1 MDFWGIIKSSWQSL
15 ISNKRRSI
23 LTMLGIIIGIASVI
37 TILSI
42 GNGVN
47 KQMAKFVSADKSGMI
62 KETIY
67 YTQDDYYSNG
77 LDQSDVNTI
86 KNSPYADKIANIKL
100 KRLEND
106 STTFDGYVGS
116 QKVSNLNA
124 KVVKGSGDVELVAG
138 RKLTKADNE
147 LAQRNVTIENDFA
160 KKNYGSAHAAVNQAI
175 ELGGLSYTVVG
186 VVKMGADSSMEM
198 PAQVWLPYN
207 TFLGTQTASYPMV
220 QLTIATKDKPGKV
233 AQKVT
238 EYLQKN
244 GSQASSGKYQFEDEG
259 ATMASLQ
266 KYVSVIALFV
276 SAVAGISLFIAGIGV
291 MNMMYIS
298 VSERTQE
305 IGIRLAVGATERH
318 VLLQFLI
325 EAVMLTLSGGVI
337 GLALGAGLGKL
348 ITVVMDNPN
357 ITAVVTMNNVL
368 MVFGVTTAI
377 GIIFGWLPARQ
388 ASRKNLIEILR

>member
-1 MDFWGIIKSSWQSL
+1 MDLWGIIKSSWQSL

-47 KQMAKFVSADKSGMI
+47 KQMDKFVSADKSGMI

-100 KRLEND
+100 KRLENE
-106 STTFDGYVGS
+106 STTFDAYIGE
-116 QKVSNLNA
+116 QKATNLNA

-138 RKLTKADNE
+138 RKLNKSDNA
-147 LAQRNVTIENDFA
+147 LAQRNVTLASDFA
-160 KKNYGSAHAAVNQAI
+160 KKYYGSAQAAVNQSI

-186 VVKMGADSSMEM
+186 VVKMGADSQMEM
-198 PAQVWLPYN
+198 PAEVWLPYN

-220 QLTIATKDKPGKV
+220 QLTIATKNKPGKV

-238 EYLQKN
+238 DYLQKN

-348 ITVVMDNPN
+348 ITVVMNNPN

-368 MVFGVTTAI
+368 MVFGVTTAM

>member
-1 MDFWGIIKSSWQSL
+1 MDLWGIIKSSWQSL

-47 KQMAKFVSADKSGMI
+47 KQMDKFVSADKSGMI

-100 KRLEND
+100 KRLENE
-106 STTFDGYVGS
+106 STTFDAYIGE
-116 QKVSNLNA
+116 QKATNLNA

-138 RKLTKADNE
+138 RKLNKSDNA
-147 LAQRNVTIENDFA
+147 LAQRNVTLASDFA
-160 KKNYGSAHAAVNQAI
+160 KKYYGSAQAAVNQSI

-186 VVKMGADSSMEM
+186 VVKMGADSQMEM
-198 PAQVWLPYN
+198 PAEVWLPYN

-220 QLTIATKDKPGKV
+220 QLTIATKNKPGKV

-238 EYLQKN
+238 DYLQKN

-325 EAVMLTLSGGVI
+325 EAVMLTLSGGVV

-348 ITVVMDNPN
+348 ITVVMNNPN

-368 MVFGVTTAI
+368 MVFGVTTAM

>member
-1 MDFWGIIKSSWQSL
+1 MDLWGIIKSSWQSL

-100 KRLEND
+100 KRLESG
-106 STTFDGYVGS
+106 STTLDGYVGE
-116 QKVSNLNA
+116 QKLTNLNA
-124 KVVKGSGDVELVAG
+124 KVVKGSGDVELIAG
-138 RKLTKADNE
+138 RKLAKSDNE
-147 LAQRNVTIENDFA
+147 LAQRNVTIANDFA
-160 KKNYGSAHAAVNQAI
+160 KKYYGSAHAAVNQAI

-186 VVKMGADSSMEM
+186 VVKMGADSQMEM

-238 EYLQKN
+238 DYLQKN

-337 GLALGAGLGKL
+337 GLAMGAGLGKL

-357 ITAVVTMNNVL
+357 ITSVVTMNNVL

>member
-1 MDFWGIIKSSWQSL
+1 
-15 ISNKRRSI
+15 
-23 LTMLGIIIGIASVI
+23 MLGIIIGIASVI

-100 KRLEND
+100 KRLENE
-106 STTFDGYVGS
+106 STTFDAYIGE
-116 QKVSNLNA
+116 QKATNLNA

-138 RKLTKADNE
+138 RKLNKSDNA
-147 LAQRNVTIENDFA
+147 LAQRNVTLASDFA
-160 KKNYGSAHAAVNQAI
+160 KKYYGSAQAAVNQSI

-186 VVKMGADSSMEM
+186 VVKMGADSQMEM
-198 PAQVWLPYN
+198 PAEVWLPYN

-220 QLTIATKDKPGKV
+220 QLTIATKNKPGKV

-238 EYLQKN
+238 DYLQKN

-348 ITVVMDNPN
+348 ITVVMNNPN

>member
-1 MDFWGIIKSSWQSL
+1 M
-15 ISNKRRSI
+15 
-23 LTMLGIIIGIASVI
+23 
-37 TILSI
+37 
-42 GNGVN
+42 
-47 KQMAKFVSADKSGMI
+47 
-62 KETIY
+62 
-67 YTQDDYYSNG
+67 
-77 LDQSDVNTI
+77 
-86 KNSPYADKIANIKL
+86 
-100 KRLEND
+100 
-106 STTFDGYVGS
+106 
-116 QKVSNLNA
+116 
-124 KVVKGSGDVELVAG
+124 
-138 RKLTKADNE
+138 
-147 LAQRNVTIENDFA
+147 
-160 KKNYGSAHAAVNQAI
+160 
-175 ELGGLSYTVVG
+175 GGLSYTVVG
-186 VVKMGADSSMEM
+186 VVKMGADSQMEM

-238 EYLQKN
+238 DYLQKN

-337 GLALGAGLGKL
+337 GLAVGAGLGKL

>member
-1 MDFWGIIKSSWQSL
+1 MDLWGIIKSSWQSL

-67 YTQDDYYSNG
+67 YTQDDYFSNG

-86 KNSPYADKIANIKL
+86 KNSPYADKIANVKL
-100 KRLEND
+100 KCLESG
-106 STTFDGYVGS
+106 STTLDGYAGE
-116 QKVSNLNA
+116 QKLTNLNA
-124 KVVKGSGDVELVAG
+124 KVVKGSGDVELIAG
-138 RKLTKADNE
+138 RKLAKSDNE
-147 LAQRNVTIENDFA
+147 LAQRNVTIANDFA
-160 KKNYGSAHAAVNQAI
+160 KKYYGSAHAAVNQAI

-186 VVKMGADSSMEM
+186 VVKMGAGSSMEM

-238 EYLQKN
+238 DYLQKN

-337 GLALGAGLGKL
+337 GLAMGAGLGKL

>member
-1 MDFWGIIKSSWQSL
+1 MDLWGIIKSSWQSL

-86 KNSPYADKIANIKL
+86 KSSPYADKIANIKL
-100 KRLEND
+100 KRLENE
-106 STTFDGYVGS
+106 STTFDAYIGE
-116 QKVSNLNA
+116 QKATNLNA

-138 RKLTKADNE
+138 RKLNKSDNA
-147 LAQRNVTIENDFA
+147 LAQRNVTLASDFA
-160 KKNYGSAHAAVNQAI
+160 KKYYGSAQAAVNQSI

-186 VVKMGADSSMEM
+186 VVKMGADSQMEK
-198 PAQVWLPYN
+198 PAEVWLPYN

-220 QLTIATKDKPGKV
+220 QLTIATKNKPGKV

-238 EYLQKN
+238 DYLQKN

-348 ITVVMDNPN
+348 ITVVMNNPN

>member
-1 MDFWGIIKSSWQSL
+1 
-15 ISNKRRSI
+15 
-23 LTMLGIIIGIASVI
+23 
-37 TILSI
+37 
-42 GNGVN
+42 
-47 KQMAKFVSADKSGMI
+47 
-62 KETIY
+62 
-67 YTQDDYYSNG
+67 
-77 LDQSDVNTI
+77 
-86 KNSPYADKIANIKL
+86 
-100 KRLEND
+100 
-106 STTFDGYVGS
+106 
-116 QKVSNLNA
+116 
-124 KVVKGSGDVELVAG
+124 
-138 RKLTKADNE
+138 
-147 LAQRNVTIENDFA
+147 
-160 KKNYGSAHAAVNQAI
+160 
-175 ELGGLSYTVVG
+175 
-186 VVKMGADSSMEM
+186 
-198 PAQVWLPYN
+198 
-207 TFLGTQTASYPMV
+207 
-220 QLTIATKDKPGKV
+220 
-233 AQKVT
+233 
-238 EYLQKN
+238 
-244 GSQASSGKYQFEDEG
+244 
-259 ATMASLQ
+259 MASLQ

-337 GLALGAGLGKL
+337 GLAMGAGLGKL

>member
-1 MDFWGIIKSSWQSL
+1 M
-15 ISNKRRSI
+15 
-23 LTMLGIIIGIASVI
+23 
-37 TILSI
+37 
-42 GNGVN
+42 
-47 KQMAKFVSADKSGMI
+47 
-62 KETIY
+62 
-67 YTQDDYYSNG
+67 
-77 LDQSDVNTI
+77 NTI
-86 KNSPYADKIANIKL
+86 KNSPYADKIANVKL
-100 KRLEND
+100 KRLESG
-106 STTFDGYVGS
+106 STTLDGYAGE
-116 QKVSNLNA
+116 QKLTNLNA
-124 KVVKGSGDVELVAG
+124 KVVKGSGDVELIAG
-138 RKLTKADNE
+138 RKLAKSDNE
-147 LAQRNVTIENDFA
+147 LAQRNVTIANDFA
-160 KKNYGSAHAAVNQAI
+160 KKYYGSAHAAVNQAI

-186 VVKMGADSSMEM
+186 VVKMGAGSSMEM

-238 EYLQKN
+238 DYLQKN

-305 IGIRLAVGATERH
+305 IGLRLAVGATERH

-337 GLALGAGLGKL
+337 GLAMGAGLGKL

>member
-1 MDFWGIIKSSWQSL
+1 MDLWGIIKSSWQSL

-67 YTQDDYYSNG
+67 YTQDDYHSNG

-100 KRLEND
+100 KRLESG
-106 STTFDGYVGS
+106 STTFDGYVGE

-138 RKLTKADNE
+138 RKLTKDDNA
-147 LAQRNVTIENDFA
+147 LAQRNVTIANDFA
-160 KKNYGSAHAAVNQAI
+160 KKYFGSAHAAVDQAI

-186 VVKMGADSSMEM
+186 VVKMGADSQMEM

-238 EYLQKN
+238 DYLQKN

>member
-1 MDFWGIIKSSWQSL
+1 MDLWGIIKSSWQSL

-67 YTQDDYYSNG
+67 YTQDDYFSNG

-86 KNSPYADKIANIKL
+86 KNSPYADKIANVKL
-100 KRLEND
+100 KRLESG
-106 STTFDGYVGS
+106 STTLDGYVGE
-116 QKVSNLNA
+116 QKLTNLNA
-124 KVVKGSGDVELVAG
+124 KVVKGSGDVELIAG
-138 RKLTKADNE
+138 RKLAKSDNE
-147 LAQRNVTIENDFA
+147 LAQRNVTIANDFA
-160 KKNYGSAHAAVNQAI
+160 KKYYGSAHAAVNQAI

-186 VVKMGADSSMEM
+186 VVKMGAGSSMEM

-238 EYLQKN
+238 DYLQKN

-337 GLALGAGLGKL
+337 GLAMGAGLGKL

>member
-86 KNSPYADKIANIKL
+86 KNSPYAEKIANIKL

>member
-1 MDFWGIIKSSWQSL
+1 MDLWGIIKSSWQSL
-15 ISNKRRSI
+15 ITNKRRSI

-67 YTQDDYYSNG
+67 YTQDDYYANG

-100 KRLEND
+100 KRLENG
-106 STTFDGYVGS
+106 STTLDGYAGE

-124 KVVKGSGDVELVAG
+124 KVVKGSGDVELVTG
-138 RKLTKADNE
+138 RKLTKDDNA
-147 LAQRNVTIENDFA
+147 LAQRNVTIADDFA
-160 KKNYGSAHAAVNQAI
+160 KKYFGSAHAAVDQAI

-186 VVKMGADSSMEM
+186 VVKMGADSQMEM

-207 TFLGTQTASYPMV
+207 TFLGTQTAAYPMV

-238 EYLQKN
+238 DYLQKN

-337 GLALGAGLGKL
+337 GLAMGAGLGKL

>member
-1 MDFWGIIKSSWQSL
+1 MDLWGIIKSSWQSL

-62 KETIY
+62 NETIY

-100 KRLEND
+100 KRLENE
-106 STTFDGYVGS
+106 STTFDAYIGE
-116 QKVSNLNA
+116 QKATNLIA

-138 RKLTKADNE
+138 RKLNKSDNA
-147 LAQRNVTIENDFA
+147 LAQRNVTLASDFA
-160 KKNYGSAHAAVNQAI
+160 KKYYGSAQAAVNQSI

-186 VVKMGADSSMEM
+186 VVKMGADSQMEM
-198 PAQVWLPYN
+198 PAEVWLPYN

-220 QLTIATKDKPGKV
+220 QLTIATKNKPGKV

-238 EYLQKN
+238 DYLQKN

-348 ITVVMDNPN
+348 ITVVMNNPN

>member
-1 MDFWGIIKSSWQSL
+1 MDLWGIIKSSWQSL

-100 KRLEND
+100 KRLENE
-106 STTFDGYVGS
+106 STTFDAYIGE
-116 QKVSNLNA
+116 QKATNLNA

-138 RKLTKADNE
+138 RKLNKSDNA
-147 LAQRNVTIENDFA
+147 LAQRNVTLASDFA
-160 KKNYGSAHAAVNQAI
+160 KKYYGSAQAAVNQSI

-186 VVKMGADSSMEM
+186 VVKMGADSQMEM

-238 EYLQKN
+238 DYLQKN

-337 GLALGAGLGKL
+337 GLAMGAGLGKL

>member
-1 MDFWGIIKSSWQSL
+1 GIIKSSWQSL

-67 YTQDDYYSNG
+67 YTQDDYFSNG

-86 KNSPYADKIANIKL
+86 KNSPYADKIANVKL
-100 KRLEND
+100 KRLESG
-106 STTFDGYVGS
+106 STTLAGYAGE
-116 QKVSNLNA
+116 QKLTNLNA
-124 KVVKGSGDVELVAG
+124 KVVKGSGDVELIAG
-138 RKLTKADNE
+138 RKLAKSDNE
-147 LAQRNVTIENDFA
+147 LAQRNVTIANDFA
-160 KKNYGSAHAAVNQAI
+160 KKYYGSAHAAVNQAI

-186 VVKMGADSSMEM
+186 VVKMGAGSSMEM

-238 EYLQKN
+238 DYLQKN

-337 GLALGAGLGKL
+337 GLAMGAGLGKL

>member
-1 MDFWGIIKSSWQSL
+1 MDLWGIIKSSWQSL

-100 KRLEND
+100 KRLENE
-106 STTFDGYVGS
+106 STTFDAYIGE
-116 QKVSNLNA
+116 QKATNLNA

-138 RKLTKADNE
+138 RKLNKSDNA
-147 LAQRNVTIENDFA
+147 LAQRNVTLASDFA
-160 KKNYGSAHAAVNQAI
+160 KKYYGSAQAAVNQSI

-186 VVKMGADSSMEM
+186 VVKMGADSQMEM
-198 PAQVWLPYN
+198 PAEVWLPYN

-220 QLTIATKDKPGKV
+220 QLTIATKNKPGKV

-238 EYLQKN
+238 DYLQKN

-348 ITVVMDNPN
+348 ITVVMNNPN

>member
-1 MDFWGIIKSSWQSL
+1 MDLWGIIKSSWQSL

-62 KETIY
+62 NETIY

-100 KRLEND
+100 KRLENE
-106 STTFDGYVGS
+106 STTFDAYIGE
-116 QKVSNLNA
+116 QKATNLNA

-138 RKLTKADNE
+138 RKLNKSDNA
-147 LAQRNVTIENDFA
+147 LAQRNVTLASDFA
-160 KKNYGSAHAAVNQAI
+160 KKYYGSAQAAVNQSI

-186 VVKMGADSSMEM
+186 VVKMGADSQMEM
-198 PAQVWLPYN
+198 PAEVWLPYN

-220 QLTIATKDKPGKV
+220 QLTIATKNKPGKV

-238 EYLQKN
+238 DYLQKN

-348 ITVVMDNPN
+348 ITVVMNNPN

>member
-1 MDFWGIIKSSWQSL
+1 MDLWGIIKSSWQSL

-67 YTQDDYYSNG
+67 YTQDDYFSNG

-86 KNSPYADKIANIKL
+86 KNSPYADKIANVKL
-100 KRLEND
+100 KRLESG
-106 STTFDGYVGS
+106 STTLDGYAGE
-116 QKVSNLNA
+116 QKLTNLNA
-124 KVVKGSGDVELVAG
+124 KVVKGSGDVELIAG
-138 RKLTKADNE
+138 RKLAKSDNE
-147 LAQRNVTIENDFA
+147 LAQRNVTIANDFA
-160 KKNYGSAHAAVNQAI
+160 KKYYGSAHAAVNQAI

-186 VVKMGADSSMEM
+186 VVKMGAGSSMEM

-238 EYLQKN
+238 DYLQKN

-259 ATMASLQ
+259 ATVASLQ

-337 GLALGAGLGKL
+337 GLAMGAGLGKL

>member
-1 MDFWGIIKSSWQSL
+1 MDLWGIIKSSWQSL

-67 YTQDDYYSNG
+67 YTQDDYFSNG

-86 KNSPYADKIANIKL
+86 KNSPYADKIANVKL
-100 KRLEND
+100 KRLESG
-106 STTFDGYVGS
+106 STTLDGYVGE
-116 QKVSNLNA
+116 QKLTNLNA
-124 KVVKGSGDVELVAG
+124 KVVKGSGDVELIAG
-138 RKLTKADNE
+138 RKLAKSDNE
-147 LAQRNVTIENDFA
+147 LAQRNVTIANDFA
-160 KKNYGSAHAAVNQAI
+160 KKYYGSAHAAVNQAI

-186 VVKMGADSSMEM
+186 VVKMGAGSSMEM

-238 EYLQKN
+238 DYLQKN

-276 SAVAGISLFIAGIGV
+276 STVAGISLFIAGIGV

-337 GLALGAGLGKL
+337 GLAMGAGLGKL

>member
-1 MDFWGIIKSSWQSL
+1 MDLWGIIKSSWQSL

-67 YTQDDYYSNG
+67 YTQDDYFSNG

-100 KRLEND
+100 KRLESG
-106 STTFDGYVGS
+106 STTLDGYAGE
-116 QKVSNLNA
+116 QKLTNLNA
-124 KVVKGSGDVELVAG
+124 KVVKGSGDVELIAG
-138 RKLTKADNE
+138 RKLAKSDNE
-147 LAQRNVTIENDFA
+147 LAQRNVTIANDFA
-160 KKNYGSAHAAVNQAI
+160 KKYYGSAHAAVNQAI

-186 VVKMGADSSMEM
+186 VVKMGAGSSMEM

-207 TFLGTQTASYPMV
+207 TFLGTQTASYPMI

-238 EYLQKN
+238 DYLQKN

-276 SAVAGISLFIAGIGV
+276 SAV
-291 MNMMYIS
+291 
-298 VSERTQE
+298 
-305 IGIRLAVGATERH
+305 
-318 VLLQFLI
+318 
-325 EAVMLTLSGGVI
+325 
-337 GLALGAGLGKL
+337 AGLGKL

>member
-1 MDFWGIIKSSWQSL
+1 
-15 ISNKRRSI
+15 
-23 LTMLGIIIGIASVI
+23 MLGIIIGIASVI

-47 KQMAKFVSADKSGMI
+47 KQMDKFVSADKSGMI

-100 KRLEND
+100 KRLENE
-106 STTFDGYVGS
+106 STTFDAYIGE
-116 QKVSNLNA
+116 QKATNLNA

-138 RKLTKADNE
+138 RKLNKSDNA
-147 LAQRNVTIENDFA
+147 LAQRNVTLASDFA
-160 KKNYGSAHAAVNQAI
+160 KKYYGSAQAAVNQSI

-186 VVKMGADSSMEM
+186 VVKMGADSQMEM
-198 PAQVWLPYN
+198 PAEVWLPYN

-220 QLTIATKDKPGKV
+220 QLTIATKNKPGKV

-238 EYLQKN
+238 DYLQKN

-325 EAVMLTLSGGVI
+325 EAVMLTLSGGVV

-348 ITVVMDNPN
+348 ITVVMNNPN

-368 MVFGVTTAI
+368 MVFGVTTAM

>member
-1 MDFWGIIKSSWQSL
+1 MDLWGIIKSSWQSL

-67 YTQDDYYSNG
+67 YTQDDYFSNG

-86 KNSPYADKIANIKL
+86 KNSPYADKIANVKL
-100 KRLEND
+100 KRLESD
-106 STTFDGYVGS
+106 STTLDGYAGE
-116 QKVSNLNA
+116 QKLTNLNA
-124 KVVKGSGDVELVAG
+124 KVVKGSGDVELIAG
-138 RKLTKADNE
+138 RKLAKSDNE
-147 LAQRNVTIENDFA
+147 LAQRNVTIANDFA
-160 KKNYGSAHAAVNQAI
+160 KKYYGSAHAAVNQAI

-186 VVKMGADSSMEM
+186 VVKMGAGSSMEM

-238 EYLQKN
+238 DYLQKN

-337 GLALGAGLGKL
+337 GLAMGAGLGKL

>member
-1 MDFWGIIKSSWQSL
+1 MDLWGIIKSSWQSL

-67 YTQDDYYSNG
+67 YTQDEYYSNG

-100 KRLEND
+100 KRLENE
-106 STTFDGYVGS
+106 STTFDAYIGE
-116 QKVSNLNA
+116 QKATNLNA

-138 RKLTKADNE
+138 RKLNKSDNA
-147 LAQRNVTIENDFA
+147 LAQRNVTLASDFA
-160 KKNYGSAHAAVNQAI
+160 KKYYGSAQAAVNQSI

-186 VVKMGADSSMEM
+186 VVKMGADSQMEM
-198 PAQVWLPYN
+198 PAEVWLPYN

-220 QLTIATKDKPGKV
+220 QLTIATKNKPGKV

-238 EYLQKN
+238 DYLQKN

-348 ITVVMDNPN
+348 ITVVMNNPN

>member
-47 KQMAKFVSADKSGMI
+47 KQMARFVSADKSGMI

-244 GSQASSGKYQFEDEG
+244 GSEASSGKYQFEDEG

>member
-1 MDFWGIIKSSWQSL
+1 MDLWGIIKSSWQSL

-62 KETIY
+62 NETIY

-100 KRLEND
+100 KRLENE
-106 STTFDGYVGS
+106 STTFDAYIGE
-116 QKVSNLNA
+116 QKATNLNA

-138 RKLTKADNE
+138 RKLNKSDNA
-147 LAQRNVTIENDFA
+147 LAQRNVTLASDFA
-160 KKNYGSAHAAVNQAI
+160 KKYYGSAQAAVNQSI

-186 VVKMGADSSMEM
+186 VVKMGADSQMEM
-198 PAQVWLPYN
+198 PAEVWLPYN

-220 QLTIATKDKPGKV
+220 QLTIATKNKPGKV

-238 EYLQKN
+238 DYLQKN

-259 ATMASLQ
+259 ATIASLQ

-348 ITVVMDNPN
+348 ITVVMNNPN